1 MNEEPKTKRR
11 TATVPFNDT
20 DVVVKELSL
29 RQFQEFGDIVGE
41 VEELANVFKDIE
53 KMETLDVVKAIAG
66 LMKTAPDLVGQVI
79 SKATDLTPDQVLDG
93 TIDEIMELVV
103 AIIKVN
109 NFVDSFKKKL
119 DNLLPSQ

>member
-1 MNEEPKTKRR
+1 MSEEPKTKRR
-11 TATVPFNDT
+11 TATVSFNDK

-41 VEELANVFKDIE
+41 VEELANVFKGIE

-93 TIDEIMELVV
+93 TIDEIMEVVV

-109 NFVDSFKKKL
+109 NFMDSFKKKL

>member
-1 MNEEPKTKRR
+1 MSEEPKTKRR
-11 TATVPFNDT
+11 AATVLFNDK

-41 VEELANVFKDIE
+41 VEELADIFKDIE

-93 TIDEIMELVV
+93 TIDEVMELVV